1 MLNFK
6 KIHFNISER
15 KILLRIIDLL
25 AVFLGLNFVAYFF
38 DFQYFKLQKE
48 NYYWFSIMGIYLL
61 FFGEVYEMYDLQTA
75 SSKWKISK
83 SVILTASF
91 TFVFYLLTP
100 IFTPILPTNRIQL
113 IYLFFSI
120 FSSLLFWRLL
130 YSNFFATNRFVK
142 NVILICNI
150 EDIEELKFDLESAD
164 PNYKIKAFVAI
175 NNVNNSIKTLNK
187 IKLLDIQKLET
198 YISKR
203 NISEIIIASEH
214 TEGITNLFYNKLL
227 QLLESGVIIKE
238 YVQVYED
245 LTQRI
250 PIHFMARDFYRYFPF
265 SRRNNM
271 LYLLSIRALDIIVSS
286 IGILLVLVLIPFII
300 VGNIIGNK
308 GSLLYSQE
316 RVGKNGVVFKIWKFR
331 SMVKNAETNGAVFAV
346 QNDSRITMF
355 GKFLRKSRAD
365 EFPQFINILKGEMA
379 LIGPRPERPFFVNK
393 ISEEMPF
400 YDTRHII
407 KPGLTGWA
415 QINYSYGDSIEDSL
429 IKLQYDLYYIK
440 HRSLFMDINI
450 VIKTFST
457 VLFYRGQ

>member
-15 KILLRIIDLL
+15 KILLRIIDLF
-25 AVFLGLNFVAYFF
+25 AVFLGLNFVANFF
-38 DFQYFKLQKE
+38 DFQYFKSQND
-48 NYYWFSIMGIYLL
+48 NYYWFPIMGIYLL

-75 SSKWKISK
+75 SSKWKILK
-83 SVILTASF
+83 SVILTTSF

-120 FSSLLFWRLL
+120 FSSLLLWRLL
-130 YSNFFATNRFVK
+130 YSNFFATDRFVK
-142 NVILICNI
+142 KVILICNI
-150 EDIEELKFDLESAD
+150 EDLEELKFDLESAD
-164 PNYKIKAFVAI
+164 PNYKINAFVAI
-175 NNVNNSIKTLNK
+175 NNVDNSIKTLNK
-187 IKLLDIQKLET
+187 IKLLDIQNLET
-198 YISKR
+198 YIKKK

-271 LYLLSIRALDIIVSS
+271 LYLLTIRALDIIVSS
-286 IGILLVLVLIPFII
+286 IGILLGLVLIPFII

-316 RVGKNGVVFKIWKFR
+316 RVGKNGAVFKIWKFR
-331 SMVKNAETNGAVFAV
+331 SMVKNAEENGAVFAV
-346 QNDSRITMF
+346 QNDSRITLF
-355 GKFLRKSRAD
+355 GKFLRKSRMD
-365 EFPQFINILKGEMA
+365 EFPQFINIFKGEMA

-393 ISEEMPF
+393 ISVEMPF

>member
-1 MLNFK
+1 MPDFK

-15 KILLRIIDLL
+15 KVLLRLIDLL
-25 AVFLGLNFVAYFF
+25 AVFLGFYCVASFF
-38 DFQYFKLQKE
+38 DFKYFETQKE
-48 NYYWFSIMGIYLL
+48 NFYWFLSLGVYLI
-61 FFGEVYEMYDLQTA
+61 FFGEIYEMYDLQIA
-75 SSKWKISK
+75 SSKWKITK

-100 IFTPILPTNRIQL
+100 IFTPILPTSRIQL
-113 IYLFFSI
+113 IYLYFSI
-120 FSSLLFWRLL
+120 SSPLLLWRLL
-130 YSNFFATNRFVK
+130 YSNFFASNRFVK
-142 NVILICNI
+142 KVILICNM
-150 EDIEELKFDLESAD
+150 EDFKELKFDIENAD
-164 PNYKIKAFVAI
+164 PNYKIDAFVAI
-175 NNVNNSIKTLNK
+175 DNVNNSIKKVNET
-187 IKLLDIQKLET
+187 KLLNIQNLEA
-198 YISKR
+198 YLKKKK
-203 NISEIIIASEH
+203 ISEIIIASEH
-214 TEGITNLFYNKLL
+214 TEGISNLFYNNLL
-227 QLLESGVIIKE
+227 QLLENGIVIKE

-265 SRRNNM
+265 SKGNNM
-271 LYLLSIRALDIIVSS
+271 LYLLAVRALDIVVSLIGIS
-286 IGILLVLVLIPFII
+286 IGLVLIPF
-300 VGNIIGNK
+300 VFIGNK
-308 GSLLYSQE
+308 VGNKGPLFYSQE
-316 RVGKNGVVFKIWKFR
+316 RVGKNGVVFKILKFR
-331 SMVKNAETNGAVFAV
+331 SMVQNAETNGAVFAV
-346 QNDSRITMF
+346 QNDSRITVF

-393 ISEEMPF
+393 ISGEMPF
-400 YDTRHII
+400 YDTRHVI

>member
-1 MLNFK
+1 MPNLK

-15 KILLRIIDLL
+15 KILLRLIDLVS
-25 AVFLGLNFVAYFF
+25 VFFGLCFVAYFF
-38 DFQYFKLQKE
+38 DFEYFQIQKE
-48 NYYWFSIMGIYLL
+48 NFYWFFILGIYLL
-61 FFGEVYEMYDLQTA
+61 FFGEIYEMYDLQIA
-75 SSKWKISK
+75 SSEWKILK
-83 SVILTASF
+83 SVILTASSTF
-91 TFVFYLLTP
+91 TFYLLTP
-100 IFTPILPTNRIQL
+100 IFTPILPSNRLQL
-113 IYLFFSI
+113 IYLFLSI
-120 FSSLLFWRLL
+120 FPSLLLWRLL
-130 YSNFFATNRFVK
+130 YSKFFATDRFIK
-142 NVILICNI
+142 KAILICNL
-150 EDIEELKFDLESAD
+150 EDLKELKLDIENAD
-164 PNYKIKAFVAI
+164 PNYKIDAFVVI
-175 NNVNNSIKTLNK
+175 NNLDNSIKKVKET
-187 IKLLDIQKLET
+187 KLLEIKNLET
-198 YISKR
+198 YIKKK

-214 TEGITNLFYNKLL
+214 TEGITNSFYNKLL

-271 LYLLSIRALDIIVSS
+271 LYLFAIRALDIVVSS
-286 IGILLVLVLIPFII
+286 IGISLGLFLIPFVFI
-300 VGNIIGNK
+300 GNIIGNK
-308 GSLLYSQE
+308 GPLFYSQE

-331 SMVKNAETNGAVFAV
+331 SMVKNAEENGAVFAV
-346 QNDSRITMF
+346 QNDSRITLF
-355 GKFLRKSRAD
+355 GKFLRKSRMD
-365 EFPQFINILKGEMA
+365 EFPQFINIFKGEMA

-450 VIKTFST
+450 IIKTFST